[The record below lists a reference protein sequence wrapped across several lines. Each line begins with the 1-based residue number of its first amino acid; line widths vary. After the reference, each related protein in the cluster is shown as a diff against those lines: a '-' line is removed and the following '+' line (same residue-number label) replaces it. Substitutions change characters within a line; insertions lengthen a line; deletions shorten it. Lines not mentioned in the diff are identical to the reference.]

1 MASSSS
7 WFSGEKVNEEEDDAE
22 DEPFFPGSDNDF
34 GILQGEND
42 KWTWAQVGHNMTMNT
57 LSQQ

>member
-7 WFSGEKVNEEEDDAE
+7 RFSGEEVLALLDDDDEEDDAE

-34 GILQGEND
+34 GFLQEENYSEHEPRLV
-42 KWTWAQVGHNMTMNT
+42 TT
-57 LSQQ
+57 